1 MQISSKQID
10 IKPEQITS
18 LLNKNYG
25 SVMSSFLENQ
35 SSFLIG
41 VYKRYNSIEAANIVL
56 CYARDMHLQIIRQKE
71 VKLNFDIS
79 LNNFFNNLEIVE
91 KPAEKISYIVKNT
104 SIPKE
109 TVRRKIKQLLNVGH
123 LTNSKT
129 DKGFYWSL
137 SAKQKNT
144 YFKIIDEEIDL
155 FAKFTCK
162 FSNLLNLNLDIK
174 TIKKEMKLHFSFYW
188 YHFLSSQLQWLKIW
202 QNKLKDNE
210 LLIIVLQAV
219 IPTLQFAN
227 KSQQGINAENL
238 FRVIGRVSDKEDIS
252 RSTVSAASVSDITG
266 IPRATCIR
274 KLEKLVSAGF
284 LFREEKTKRY
294 FVNQNIVDRTK
305 NIITK
310 DAVADSLGIFTSFIC
325 VILNSLIYNRK
336 NLLQNKA

>member
-1 MQISSKQID
+1 MD
-10 IKPEQITS
+10 
-18 LLNKNYG
+18 
-25 SVMSSFLENQ
+25 
-35 SSFLIG
+35 
-41 VYKRYNSIEAANIVL
+41 A
-56 CYARDMHLQIIRQKE
+56 
-71 VKLNFDIS
+71 
-79 LNNFFNNLEIVE
+79 
-91 KPAEKISYIVKNT
+91 
-104 SIPKE
+104 
-109 TVRRKIKQLLNVGH
+109 
-123 LTNSKT
+123 
-129 DKGFYWSL
+129 
-137 SAKQKNT
+137 
-144 YFKIIDEEIDL
+144 
-155 FAKFTCK
+155 
-162 FSNLLNLNLDIK
+162 
-174 TIKKEMKLHFSFYW
+174 
-188 YHFLSSQLQWLKIW
+188 FLSSQLQWLKIW
-202 QNKLKDNE
+202 QDKLKDNE